1 LPSIRKSWGA
11 EGASGTGA
19 TLRQRLPDDRG
30 DPIGFLFE
38 LAVRE
43 AEDRVTALPQIE
55 VAGVV
60 ILEGDRALVVGE
72 EVGFD
77 DYLAFGP
84 EEINLVATDLDVG
97 LGMREPVFEKER
109 KEVFLEVAAE
119 AVPLGSFEM
128 DPFVLRLAL
137 GAAEEVWR
145 DGAVEVVDRALN
157 RRNGGL

>member
-1 LPSIRKSWGA
+1 
-11 EGASGTGA
+11 
-19 TLRQRLPDDRG
+19 
-30 DPIGFLFE
+30 
-38 LAVRE
+38 
-43 AEDRVTALPQIE
+43 
-55 VAGVV
+55 VV